1 MTADAAATT
10 SNAAQVADAIRTA
23 ILDGEL
29 VPSQR
34 LVEADLCT
42 QFKASRSAVR
52 SALAELAVEG
62 VVERVQNRG
71 ARVRSVPVEEAVE
84 IIEVRGVLEALCA
97 RKAAERIDAGQVAEL
112 RQMADDMASAVK
124 SGELMRYSEIN
135 SKLHRR
141 IVEISGQGTAGA
153 TIERLRAQN
162 VRHQFRLAVQ
172 PGRANVSLPEHVEI
186 IEAICAGQGEQ
197 AARMMEAH
205 MGSIADAIRRT
216 GSASAH

>member
-10 SNAAQVADAIRTA
+10 SNAAQVADALRTA

-34 LVEADLCT
+34 LVEADLCSR
-42 QFKASRSAVR
+42 FNASRSAVR

-71 ARVRSVPVEEAVE
+71 ARVRSVSVEEAVE

-97 RKAAERIDAGQVAEL
+97 RKAADRIDAAQAAEL
-112 RQMADDMASAVK
+112 RQMAGEMASAVK
-124 SGELMRYSEIN
+124 AGELMRYSETN
-135 SKLHRR
+135 SRLHRR

-172 PGRANVSLPEHVEI
+172 PGRAAVSLPEHVDI
-186 IEAICAGQGEQ
+186 IEAICAGQGER
-197 AARMMEAH
+197 AARMMESH
-205 MGSIADAIRRT
+205 MASIAEAIRRAGT
-216 GSASAH
+216 ASS